1 MLLALAWAFY
11 LIPKALRHSDEAVR
25 TRGVDRFSGSTRVL
39 ARREAVGSDARLVVP
54 PARPASRPA
63 SRPAPQPAAR
73 PAPATAPTAAGP
85 SGATSVAPSR
95 EQARRTAA
103 RVAARRRRRNLAL
116 LLVCVAGTAVAAGL
130 GRAPGWAVAV
140 PVALTALFLVLC
152 RTQVRR
158 EPVPGPVSRRVEE
171 AVDLVV
177 DEPVVEAEHVEV
189 HHDEPVQV
197 RVDEHR
203 VADFDDAEDTMGLSV
218 AALREAVGVSREAGT
233 LWDPLP
239 MTLPTYVT
247 KPKARR
253 TVRTIDLG
261 EPGTWTSGHT
271 PQDAQLA
278 ARSDVVTPESDREAT
293 DAQRAVGS

>member
-54 PARPASRPA
+54 PPRPAVESRPA
-63 SRPAPQPAAR
+63 TTSPAVER
-73 PAPATAPTAAGP
+73 
-85 SGATSVAPSR
+85 SGATAVRPTR
-95 EQARRTAA
+95 EQVRRAAA
-103 RVAARRRRRNLAL
+103 RAAARRRRRILAVL
-116 LLVCVAGTAVAAGL
+116 FLCVAGTGVAAGL
-130 GRAPGWAVAV
+130 GRAPGWSLVV
-140 PVALTALFLVLC
+140 PAAATALFLVLC

-158 EPVPGPVSRRVEE
+158 DVVPAPVSRGAASAVEE
-171 AVDLVV
+171 PAGPAADLEVDLATADLVV
-177 DEPVVEAEHVEV
+177 ETDHVE
-189 HHDEPVQV
+189 PAPV

-203 VADFDDAEDTMGLSV
+203 VTEFDDTEDTMGLSV
-218 AALREAVGVSREAGT
+218 AALREAVDVSRDAGT

-239 MTLPTYVT
+239 VTLPTYVT

-261 EPGTWTSGHT
+261 EPGTWTSGRT
-271 PQDAQLA
+271 PEDAQLA
-278 ARSDVVTPESDREAT
+278 ARSDVVTPETGDEAT
-293 DAQRAVGS
+293 AAQRAVGS